1 MRKKNWGVPALVG
14 VCLVLFLALS
24 ASLLGAAFAS
34 VRVVPT
40 VSGNRSISG
49 AGVLGADSAA
59 YWLRVELEPE
69 ELYDLALRQ
78 TVRISWEEK
87 DDAGE
92 TVRSISGTGIVASQ
106 DGYILTNSHLI
117 IDAKNAGE
125 TVKVEFYDGRTF
137 EGTVQ
142 GADPE
147 TEVGLLKI
155 EAQGLSA
162 ATLGSSKDLVPCQ
175 TVYAMGHPSNELSY
189 TMTCGIISG
198 LDRTVTFSDGTVLHM
213 FQLDAA
219 INPGNSG
226 GPVFDILGNVVGIVT
241 AKFVSLDKEGIGFAL
256 PMDDVLPIAE
266 ELKTY
271 GYVTG
276 RPLFG
281 VTVQSAEEGQFSE
294 DSPAGALIYSVE
306 EGLAGDRAGLMAGDI
321 IVGINDRTVTDNNSL
336 GAAKKEFRAGDTVTI
351 RIWRDG
357 EYLEKELTFD
367 EVTPEHPVGPVTI
380 EEPEEAGAEDAPE
393 GEPENAPEEI
403 ESEPETES

>member
-14 VCLVLFLALS
+14 VCLLLFLALS
-24 ASLLGAAFAS
+24 ASLLGAAYAS

-40 VSGNRSISG
+40 VSGDRSVSD

-78 TVRISWEEK
+78 TVRVSWEEK
-87 DDAGE
+87 NEAGE
-92 TVRSISGTGIVASQ
+92 TVGSIAGTGIVASQ
-106 DGYILTNSHLI
+106 DGYILTNSHII

-137 EGTVQ
+137 EGAVL

-175 TVYAMGHPSNELSY
+175 TVYAMGHPSDALAFTITS
-189 TMTCGIISG
+189 GIISG
-198 LDRTVTFSDGTVLHM
+198 LDRTVPFSDGTVLHM

-226 GPVFDILGNVVGIVT
+226 GPVYDILGNVVGIVT
-241 AKFVSLDKEGIGFAL
+241 AKYIALNTEGIGFAL

-281 VTVQSAEEGQFSE
+281 IIVQSAEKDQFSE
-294 DSPAGALIYSVE
+294 GSPAGALIYSVE
-306 EGLAGDRAGLMAGDI
+306 EGLSGDRAGLIAGDI

-336 GAAKKEFRAGDTVTI
+336 GEAKREFRAGDTVTI

-367 EVTPEHPVGPVTI
+367 EVTPEHPVGPVEI
-380 EEPEEAGAEDAPE
+380 EEPEEAGSEEAPE
-393 GEPENAPEEI
+393 GEPETAPEE
-403 ESEPETES
+403 SEPGAETES